1 MKLKDYTIYIV
12 TLLIV
17 ACSTSYNLQSIDNE
31 VIAIE
36 APIDSTILNIILPYQ
51 NSIEAQMNEVL
62 CISKM
67 EMKKGKPESLLGN
80 FVTDLCLEQF
90 SEAADVCIMNTG
102 GLRSTLP
109 KGKITRGEIYKLMPF
124 ENELVVLELN
134 KSDFEGMLEY
144 IVSRGGEP
152 FSGMTLKASSNGHDI
167 QEVFRMEDYFDF
179 NKGNKIRVL
188 TSDYLANGG
197 DKMWFFKDKEQNKVG
212 IKLRDA
218 IIDHCSKSDTISS
231 KLDNRLIIKENE

>member
-1 MKLKDYTIYIV
+1 MKLKHYTIYIV

-17 ACSTSYNLQSIDNE
+17 ACSPSYKLQSYEDE

-80 FVTDLCLEQF
+80 FVTDLCLNY
-90 SEAADVCIMNTG
+90 ADAQICIMNTG

-109 KGKITRGEIYKLMPF
+109 KGNITRGDIYTLMPF
-124 ENELVVLELN
+124 ENELVILELDIESL
-134 KSDFEGMLEY
+134 KGLVDY
-144 IVSRGGEP
+144 ITKRGGEP
-152 FSGMTLKASSNGHDI
+152 FSGMTLKASSKGYDI
-167 QEVFRMEDYFDF
+167 EEVSGMEDFFDF
-179 NKGNKIRVL
+179 NKGDKIRVL

-197 DKMWFFKDKEQNKVG
+197 DNMWFFKDKEQIKVG

-231 KLDNRLIIKENE
+231 KLDNRLIFTENEQ

>member
-1 MKLKDYTIYIV
+1 MKLKHYTIYIV

-17 ACSTSYNLQSIDNE
+17 ACSPSYKLQSYEDE

-80 FVTDLCLEQF
+80 FVTDLCLNY
-90 SEAADVCIMNTG
+90 ADAHVCVMNTG
-102 GLRSTLP
+102 GLRSSLP
-109 KGKITRGEIYKLMPF
+109 KGNITRGDIYTLMPF
-124 ENELVVLELN
+124 ENELVILELDIESL
-134 KSDFEGMLEY
+134 KGLVDY
-144 IVSRGGEP
+144 ITKRGGEP
-152 FSGMTLKASSNGHDI
+152 FSGMTLKASSKGYEI
-167 QEVFRMEDYFDF
+167 KEVSGMEDFFDF
-179 NKGNKIRVL
+179 NKGDKIRVL

-197 DKMWFFKDKEQNKVG
+197 DKMWFFKDKEQIKVG

-231 KLDNRLIIKENE
+231 KLDNRLIFTENE